1 MLTAFVCFLSKI
13 NKLLYLYIYLRNKF
27 NREIYF
33 VEKDLLLNGE
43 KTEKL
48 VENLIPGV
56 VIFIYIYI
64 YIGPKAAEEQQE
76 SRRRDKSSNNPIC
89 ETKGIFRVFPGE
101 SRENNQIPV

>member
-1 MLTAFVCFLSKI
+1 M
-13 NKLLYLYIYLRNKF
+13 YLYIYLRNKF

-56 VIFIYIYI
+56 VIYIYI

-76 SRRRDKSSNNPIC
+76 SRRRDKGSNNPIC
-89 ETKGIFRVFPGE
+89 ETKGIFGVLPGE